1 MKIKP
6 LNDSIIFEFLDTISA
21 GHFATKTQSGIILG
35 SKNPTENAQTPRWGK
50 VHAVG
55 PDVIDI
61 KVGDFILIEAL
72 RWTLGFKLDD
82 VELSKTV
89 EKEVLAI
96 ADNISSPEELFQ

>member
-21 GHFATKTQSGIILG
+21 GHFATKTKSGIILG
-35 SKNPTENAQTPRWGK
+35 NKNANENAQTPRWGK
-50 VHAVG
+50 VHAIG
-55 PDVIDI
+55 PDVVDV

-82 VELSKTV
+82 QNLSKTV
-89 EKEVLAI
+89 EKEVMAI
-96 ADNISSPEELFQ
+96 AENVEQIDELFY